1 MNCFLFTVTGL
12 FDGGSGGER
21 MEMKGEYM
29 LGVGTLKR
37 QTKEQ
42 LLTPGSLTVR
52 PLPSVGVCVCV
63 CVCVRERECVC
74 VRERERERERESV
87 CVCVCVSESVCV

>member
-1 MNCFLFTVTGL
+1 MIGFALDIMNCFLFTLTGL

-21 MEMKGEYM
+21 MEMKEEGL

-52 PLPSVGVCVCV
+52 PLPSVCVCV
-63 CVCVRERECVC
+63 CDHERGGC
-74 VRERERERERESV
+74 
-87 CVCVCVSESVCV
+87 